1 MGITFAFIQR
11 GQRTGVYFY
20 FHEEH
25 GVTKEADNF
34 EEWLNQL
41 PTYLN

>member
-1 MGITFAFIQR
+1 
-11 GQRTGVYFY
+11 
-20 FHEEH
+20 
-25 GVTKEADNF
+25 VTKEADNF